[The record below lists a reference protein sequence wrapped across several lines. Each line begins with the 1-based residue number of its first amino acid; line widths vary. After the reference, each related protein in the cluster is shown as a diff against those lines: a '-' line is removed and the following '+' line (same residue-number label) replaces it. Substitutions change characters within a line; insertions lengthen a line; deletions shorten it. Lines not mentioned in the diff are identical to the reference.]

1 MVWNRRFK
9 QNICK
14 PATHIWPKL
23 YMNTWPKSRQIYV
36 YIIKSAKINNIFSKD
51 MGFLQNL
58 SSTGAKTNKVTRG
71 FLVEQSP
78 RP

>member
-1 MVWNRRFK
+1 M
-9 QNICK
+9 NI
-14 PATHIWPKL
+14 
-23 YMNTWPKSRQIYV
+23 WPKSRQIYV
-36 YIIKSAKINNIFSKD
+36 YIIKSAKISNIFSKD

-58 SSTGAKTNKVTRG
+58 SSTGAKTNKVTGG